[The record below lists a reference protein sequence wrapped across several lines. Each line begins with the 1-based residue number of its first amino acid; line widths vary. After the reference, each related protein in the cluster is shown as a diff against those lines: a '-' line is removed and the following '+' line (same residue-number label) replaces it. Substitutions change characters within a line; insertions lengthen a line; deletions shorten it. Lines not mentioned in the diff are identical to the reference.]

1 MQKTNDRLY
10 RAAIYLRLSQEDG
23 DISVSDKNESNS
35 ISTQRDLIHA
45 YLQKQPDIMYVT
57 EFCDDGY
64 TGTNFERPA
73 FEKMMTAVREK
84 KVDCII
90 VKDLSRFGR
99 DYIESGKYIQKIFP
113 MLGVR
118 FIAINDGYDS
128 ADTENSTND
137 FVLPFKNLIND
148 SYCRDIS
155 IKSRTNLE
163 VKRRNG
169 EFVNNFAVYG
179 YMRSPD
185 DKHKLIVDE
194 EAAVVVRNIFNW
206 KQDGWNALQIA
217 NHLNK
222 LHVPSPMEY
231 KRKCGQNYRTGFK
244 TKTKAQWSAV
254 AVLRILKNAVYTGVL
269 EQGKTTTPNYKVK
282 VRIYKDES
290 KWARV
295 ENAHEAI
302 ITPAQF
308 ELVQQVLEMD
318 TCRAESNNE
327 IYPFSGMIYC
337 ADCQSP
343 MLHRAATTSG
353 KKYHYYVCSGN
364 KRDKN
369 SCTTHNIRCD
379 LVEAVVLATVQ
390 AHINLAI
397 DIDDAMNQMEALDW
411 EQREVRKINAQI
423 SAMELDVEKHSRI
436 KLELYEDLKG
446 GLISKEE
453 YRSFKEEYDLRIQ
466 SIEQQISC
474 LASQRNAIE
483 GGLTSAQGWF
493 AQFRQYENIEKLTRN
508 TIVSL
513 IERVEVDDN
522 KDINVKFRHADQ
534 FAAAL
539 EYLELQK
546 QTQSKIT
553 TIKEADRYGKNI
565 PQTANSVAQSVSYC
579 TDKAL

>member
-1 MQKTNDRLY
+1 MQKLNDKIY
-10 RAAIYLRLSQEDG
+10 HAAIYLRLSQEDG

-45 YLQKQPDIMYVT
+45 YLQKQADILYET

-64 TGTNFERPA
+64 TGTNFDRPG
-73 FEKMMTAVREK
+73 FNDMMKAVREK
-84 KVDCII
+84 RVDCIV

-113 MLGVR
+113 MLGIR

-128 ADTENSTND
+128 ADTGNQSND

-155 IKSRTNLE
+155 IKSRSNLE

-169 EFVNNFAVYG
+169 EFVNNFAVFG

-185 DKHKLIVDE
+185 DKHKLIIDE
-194 EAAVVVRNIFNW
+194 EAAVIVRNIFNW
-206 KQDGWNALQIA
+206 KQEGWNAQQIA

-222 LHVPSPMEY
+222 LHFPSPMEY
-231 KRKCGQNYRTGFK
+231 KKKCGQNFRTSFK
-244 TKTKAQWSAV
+244 TKTTAEWSAV
-254 AVLRILKNAVYTGVL
+254 AVLRILKNPVYTGVL

-282 VRIYKDES
+282 TKVFKDES

-308 ELVQQVLEMD
+308 ELVQTVLGMD
-318 TCRAESNNE
+318 TCRAENNDE

-343 MLHRAATTSG
+343 MLHRAATSNG

-364 KRDKN
+364 KKDKN
-369 SCTTHNIRCD
+369 SCTTHNIKCD
-379 LVEAVVLATVQ
+379 LVEDVVLATVQ
-390 AHINLAI
+390 AHISMAI
-397 DIDDAMNQMEALDW
+397 DIDNAMSQVDSLDW
-411 EQREVRKINAQI
+411 EQREVRKIDGQI
-423 SAMELDVEKHSRI
+423 AAMELDVEKFSRI

-453 YRSFKEEYDLRIQ
+453 YHSFKEDYDIRIQ
-466 SIEQQISC
+466 SIKQQISN
-474 LASQRNAIE
+474 LVSQRNAIE

-493 AQFRQYENIEKLTRN
+493 AQFRKYENIEKLTRLA
-508 TIVSL
+508 IVSL
-513 IERVEVDDN
+513 IERVEINDN
-522 KDINVKFRHADQ
+522 KDIHVKFRHADQ

-539 EYLELQK
+539 EYLEMRKRPQP
-546 QTQSKIT
+546 KI
-553 TIKEADRYGKNI
+553 IVMKEAGWNGKNI
-565 PQTANSVAQSVSYC
+565 PQTAKTVAQSVVF
-579 TDKAL
+579 

>member
-1 MQKTNDRLY
+1 MQKLNDKIY
-10 RAAIYLRLSQEDG
+10 HAAIYLRLSQEDG

-45 YLQKQPDIMYVT
+45 YLQKQADILYVT

-64 TGTNFERPA
+64 TGTNFDRPG
-73 FEKMMTAVREK
+73 FNDMMKAVREK
-84 KVDCII
+84 RVDCIV

-113 MLGVR
+113 MLGIR

-128 ADTENSTND
+128 ADTGNQSND

-155 IKSRTNLE
+155 IKSRSNLE

-169 EFVNNFAVYG
+169 EFVNNFAVFG

-194 EAAVVVRNIFNW
+194 EAAVIVRNIFNW
-206 KQDGWNALQIA
+206 KQEGWNAQQIA

-222 LHVPSPMEY
+222 LHFPSPMEY
-231 KRKCGQNYRTGFK
+231 KKKCGQNFRTSFK
-244 TKTKAQWSAV
+244 TKTTAEWSAV
-254 AVLRILKNAVYTGVL
+254 AVLRILKNPVYTGIL

-282 VRIYKDES
+282 TKVVKDES

-308 ELVQQVLEMD
+308 ELVQTVLGMD
-318 TCRAESNNE
+318 TCRAENNDE

-343 MLHRAATTSG
+343 MLHRAATSGG

-364 KRDKN
+364 KKDKN
-369 SCTTHNIRCD
+369 SCTTHNIKCD
-379 LVEAVVLATVQ
+379 LVEDVVLAIVQ
-390 AHINLAI
+390 AHISMAI
-397 DIDDAMNQMEALDW
+397 DIDNAMSQVDSLDW

-423 SAMELDVEKHSRI
+423 SAMELDVEKFSRI

-453 YRSFKEEYDLRIQ
+453 YHSFKEDYDIRIQ
-466 SIEQQISC
+466 SIKQQISN
-474 LASQRNAIE
+474 LVSQRNAIQ

-493 AQFRQYENIEKLTRN
+493 AQFRKYENIEKLTRLA
-508 TIVSL
+508 IVSL
-513 IERVEVDDN
+513 IERVEINDN
-522 KDINVKFRHADQ
+522 KDIHVKFRHADQ

-539 EYLELQK
+539 EYLEMRKRPQP
-546 QTQSKIT
+546 KI
-553 TIKEADRYGKNI
+553 IVMKEAGWNGKNI
-565 PQTANSVAQSVSYC
+565 PQTAKTGAQSVVF
-579 TDKAL
+579 

>member
-1 MQKTNDRLY
+1 MQKLNDKIY
-10 RAAIYLRLSQEDG
+10 HAAIYLRLSQEDG

-45 YLQKQPDIMYVT
+45 YLQKQADILYET

-64 TGTNFERPA
+64 TGTNFDRPG
-73 FEKMMTAVREK
+73 FNDMMKAVREK
-84 KVDCII
+84 RVDCIV

-113 MLGVR
+113 MLGIR

-128 ADTENSTND
+128 ADTGNQSND

-155 IKSRTNLE
+155 IKSRSNLE

-169 EFVNNFAVYG
+169 EFVNNFAVFG

-185 DKHKLIVDE
+185 DKHKLIIDE
-194 EAAVVVRNIFNW
+194 EAAVIVRNIFNW
-206 KQDGWNALQIA
+206 KQEGWNAQQIA

-222 LHVPSPMEY
+222 LHFPSPMEY
-231 KRKCGQNYRTGFK
+231 KKKCGQNFRTSFK
-244 TKTKAQWSAV
+244 TKTTAQWSAV
-254 AVLRILKNAVYTGVL
+254 AVLRILKNPVYTGVL

-282 VRIYKDES
+282 TKVFKDES

-308 ELVQQVLEMD
+308 ELVQTVLGMD
-318 TCRAESNNE
+318 TCRAENNDE

-343 MLHRAATTSG
+343 MLHRAATSNG

-364 KRDKN
+364 KKDKN
-369 SCTTHNIRCD
+369 SCTTHNIKCD
-379 LVEAVVLATVQ
+379 LVEDVVLATVQ
-390 AHINLAI
+390 AHISMAI
-397 DIDDAMNQMEALDW
+397 DIDNAMSQVDSLDW
-411 EQREVRKINAQI
+411 EQREVRKIDGQI
-423 SAMELDVEKHSRI
+423 AAMELDVEKFSRI

-453 YRSFKEEYDLRIQ
+453 YHSFKEDYDIRIQ
-466 SIEQQISC
+466 SIKQQISS
-474 LASQRNAIE
+474 LVSQRNAIK

-493 AQFRQYENIEKLTRN
+493 AQFRKYENIEKLTRLA
-508 TIVSL
+508 IVSL
-513 IERVEVDDN
+513 IERVEINDN
-522 KDINVKFRHADQ
+522 KDIHVKFRHADQ

-539 EYLELQK
+539 EYLEMRKRPQP
-546 QTQSKIT
+546 KI
-553 TIKEADRYGKNI
+553 IVMKEAGWNGKNI
-565 PQTANSVAQSVSYC
+565 PQTAKTVAQSVVF
-579 TDKAL
+579 

>member
-1 MQKTNDRLY
+1 MQKLNDKIY
-10 RAAIYLRLSQEDG
+10 HAAIYLRLSQEDG

-45 YLQKQPDIMYVT
+45 YLQKQADILYET

-64 TGTNFERPA
+64 TGTNFDRPG
-73 FEKMMTAVREK
+73 FNDMMKAVREK
-84 KVDCII
+84 RVDCII

-113 MLGVR
+113 MLGIR

-128 ADTENSTND
+128 ADTGNQSND

-155 IKSRTNLE
+155 IKSRSNLE

-169 EFVNNFAVYG
+169 EFVNNFAVFG

-194 EAAVVVRNIFNW
+194 EAAVIVRNIFNW
-206 KQDGWNALQIA
+206 KQEGWNAQQIA

-222 LHVPSPMEY
+222 LHFPSPMEY
-231 KRKCGQNYRTGFK
+231 KKKCGQNFRTSFK
-244 TKTKAQWSAV
+244 TKTTAEWSAV
-254 AVLRILKNAVYTGVL
+254 AVLRILKNPVYTGIL

-282 VRIYKDES
+282 TKVVKDES

-308 ELVQQVLEMD
+308 ELVQTVLGMD
-318 TCRAESNNE
+318 TCRAENNDE

-343 MLHRAATTSG
+343 MLHRAATSNG

-369 SCTTHNIRCD
+369 SCTTHNIKCD
-379 LVEAVVLATVQ
+379 LVEDVVLATVQ
-390 AHINLAI
+390 AHISMAI
-397 DIDDAMNQMEALDW
+397 DIDNAMSQVDSLDW
-411 EQREVRKINAQI
+411 EQREIRKINAQI
-423 SAMELDVEKHSRI
+423 SAMELDVEKFSRI

-453 YRSFKEEYDLRIQ
+453 YHSFKEDYDIRIQ
-466 SIEQQISC
+466 SIKQQISN
-474 LASQRNAIE
+474 LVSQRNAIK

-493 AQFRQYENIEKLTRN
+493 AQFRKYENIEKLTRLA
-508 TIVSL
+508 IVSL
-513 IERVEVDDN
+513 IERVEINDN
-522 KDINVKFRHADQ
+522 KDIHVKFRHADQ

-539 EYLELQK
+539 EYLEMRKKPQP
-546 QTQSKIT
+546 KI
-553 TIKEADRYGKNI
+553 IVMKEAGWNGKNI
-565 PQTANSVAQSVSYC
+565 PQTAKTVAQSVVF
-579 TDKAL
+579 

>member
-1 MQKTNDRLY
+1 MLKLNDKTY
-10 RAAIYLRLSQEDG
+10 HAAIYLRLSQEDG

-35 ISTQRDLIHA
+35 ISTQRDLIQA
-45 YLQKQPDIMYVT
+45 FLRKQADILYEA

-64 TGTNFERPA
+64 TGTNFDRPG
-73 FEKMMTAVREK
+73 FTDMMKAVREK
-84 KVDCII
+84 RVDCII

-118 FIAINDGYDS
+118 FIAINDGYES
-128 ADTENSTND
+128 ADTENQSND

-155 IKSRTNLE
+155 IKSRSNLE

-169 EFVNNFAVYG
+169 EFVGNFTVFG

-206 KQDGWNALQIA
+206 KQEGWNAQQIA

-222 LHVPSPMEY
+222 LRFPSPMEY
-231 KRKCGQNYRTGFK
+231 KRKCGHNYRTSFK
-244 TKTKAQWSAV
+244 TKTVAQWSAV
-254 AVLRILKNAVYTGVL
+254 AVLRILKNPVYTGVL

-282 VRIYKDES
+282 TRIVKDES

-308 ELVQQVLEMD
+308 ELVQTVLGLD
-318 TCRAESNNE
+318 TCRAEGQDE

-343 MLHRAATTSG
+343 MIHRTSTAGG
-353 KKYHYYVCSGN
+353 KKYQYYMCSGN
-364 KRDKN
+364 KRDKD
-369 SCTTHNIRCD
+369 SCTTHNIKCE
-379 LVEAVVLATVQ
+379 LVEKVVLATVQ
-390 AHINLAI
+390 AHISMAI
-397 DIDDAMNQMEALDW
+397 DIDNAMKRVEALDW
-411 EQREVRKINAQI
+411 EKREIRKIDAQI
-423 SAMELDVEKHSRI
+423 SAMELDVEKFNNI
-436 KLELYEDLKG
+436 KMELYEDLKSD
-446 GLISKEE
+446 LITKEE
-453 YRSFKEEYDLRIQ
+453 YHSFKNDYDIRIQ
-466 SIEQQISC
+466 SIRQQIAG
-474 LASQRNAIE
+474 LVSQRNAVE
-483 GGLTSAQGWF
+483 GGLTSVQGWF
-493 AQFRQYENIEKLTRN
+493 AQFRKYENIEKLTRL

-513 IERVEVDDN
+513 IERVEINEN
-522 KDINVKFRHADQ
+522 KDIHVKFRHADQ
-534 FAAAL
+534 FTAAL
-539 EYLELQK
+539 EYLQMQRTPQGEIILM
-546 QTQSKIT
+546 
-553 TIKEADRYGKNI
+553 KEAGWNGKNI
-565 PQTANSVAQSVSYC
+565 PQTAKSVAQSVV
-579 TDKAL
+579 L

>member
-1 MQKTNDRLY
+1 MLKLNDKTY
-10 RAAIYLRLSQEDG
+10 HAAIYLRLSQEDG

-35 ISTQRDLIHA
+35 ISTQRDLIQA
-45 YLQKQPDIMYVT
+45 FLRKQADILYEA

-64 TGTNFERPA
+64 TGTNFDRPG
-73 FEKMMTAVREK
+73 FTDMMKAVREK
-84 KVDCII
+84 RVDCII

-128 ADTENSTND
+128 ADTENQSND

-155 IKSRTNLE
+155 IKSRSNLE

-169 EFVNNFAVYG
+169 EFVGNFAVFG

-206 KQDGWNALQIA
+206 KQEGWNAQQIA

-222 LHVPSPMEY
+222 LRFPSPMEY
-231 KRKCGQNYRTGFK
+231 KKKCGHNYRTSFK
-244 TKTKAQWSAV
+244 TKTVAQWSAV
-254 AVLRILKNAVYTGVL
+254 AVLRILKNPVYTGVL

-282 VRIYKDES
+282 TRIVKDES

-308 ELVQQVLEMD
+308 ELVQTVLGLD
-318 TCRAESNNE
+318 TCRAEGQDE

-343 MLHRAATTSG
+343 MIHRTATAGG
-353 KKYHYYVCSGN
+353 KKYQYYMCSGN
-364 KRDKN
+364 KRDKD
-369 SCTTHNIRCD
+369 SCTTHNIKCE
-379 LVEAVVLATVQ
+379 LVEKVVLATVQ
-390 AHINLAI
+390 AHISMAI
-397 DIDDAMNQMEALDW
+397 DIDNAMKRVEALDW
-411 EQREVRKINAQI
+411 EKREICKIDAQI
-423 SAMELDVEKHSRI
+423 SAMELDVEKFNNI
-436 KLELYEDLKG
+436 KMELYEDLKSD
-446 GLISKEE
+446 LITKEE
-453 YRSFKEEYDLRIQ
+453 YHSFKNDYDIRIQ
-466 SIEQQISC
+466 SIRQQIAG
-474 LASQRNAIE
+474 LVSQRNAVE
-483 GGLTSAQGWF
+483 GGLTSVQGWF
-493 AQFRQYENIEKLTRN
+493 AQFRKYENIEKLTRL

-513 IERVEVDDN
+513 IERVEINEN
-522 KDINVKFRHADQ
+522 KDIHVKFRHADQ
-534 FAAAL
+534 FTAAL
-539 EYLELQK
+539 EYLQMQGTPQGEIILM
-546 QTQSKIT
+546 
-553 TIKEADRYGKNI
+553 KEAGWNGKNI
-565 PQTANSVAQSVSYC
+565 PQTAKPVAQSVV
-579 TDKAL
+579 L

>member
-1 MQKTNDRLY
+1 MLKLNDKTY
-10 RAAIYLRLSQEDG
+10 HAAIYLRLSQEDG

-35 ISTQRDLIHA
+35 ISTQRDLIQA
-45 YLQKQPDIMYVT
+45 FLRKQADILYET

-64 TGTNFERPA
+64 TGTNFDRPG
-73 FEKMMTAVREK
+73 FTDMMKAVREK
-84 KVDCII
+84 RVDCII

-128 ADTENSTND
+128 ADTENQSND

-155 IKSRTNLE
+155 IKSRSNLD

-169 EFVNNFAVYG
+169 EFVGNFAVFG

-206 KQDGWNALQIA
+206 KQEGWNAQQIA

-222 LHVPSPMEY
+222 LHFPSPMEY
-231 KRKCGQNYRTGFK
+231 KRKCGHNYRTSFK
-244 TKTKAQWSAV
+244 TKTVAQWSAV
-254 AVLRILKNAVYTGVL
+254 AVLRILKNPVYTGVL

-282 VRIYKDES
+282 TRIVKDES
-290 KWARV
+290 KWVRV

-308 ELVQQVLEMD
+308 ELVQTVLGID
-318 TCRAESNNE
+318 TCRAEGQDE

-343 MLHRAATTSG
+343 MIHRTATAGG
-353 KKYHYYVCSGN
+353 KKYQYYMCSGN
-364 KRDKN
+364 KRDKD
-369 SCTTHNIRCD
+369 SCTTHNIKCE
-379 LVEAVVLATVQ
+379 LVEKVVLATVQ
-390 AHINLAI
+390 AHISMAI
-397 DIDDAMNQMEALDW
+397 DIDNAMKRVEALDW
-411 EQREVRKINAQI
+411 EKREIRKIDAQI
-423 SAMELDVEKHSRI
+423 SAMELDVEKFNNI
-436 KLELYEDLKG
+436 KMELYEDLKSD
-446 GLISKEE
+446 LITKEE
-453 YRSFKEEYDLRIQ
+453 YHSFKNDYDIRIQ
-466 SIEQQISC
+466 SIRQQIAG
-474 LASQRNAIE
+474 LVSQRNAVE
-483 GGLTSAQGWF
+483 GGLTSVQGWF
-493 AQFRQYENIEKLTRN
+493 AQFRKYENIEKLTRL

-513 IERVEVDDN
+513 IERVEINEN
-522 KDINVKFRHADQ
+522 KDIHVKFRHTDQ
-534 FAAAL
+534 FTAAL
-539 EYLELQK
+539 EYLQMQRTPQGEIILM
-546 QTQSKIT
+546 
-553 TIKEADRYGKNI
+553 KEAGWNGKNI
-565 PQTANSVAQSVSYC
+565 PQTAKPAAQSVV
-579 TDKAL
+579 L

>member
-1 MQKTNDRLY
+1 MQKLNDKIY
-10 RAAIYLRLSQEDG
+10 HAAIYLRLSQEDG

-45 YLQKQPDIMYVT
+45 YLQKQADILYET

-64 TGTNFERPA
+64 TGTNFDRPG
-73 FEKMMTAVREK
+73 FNDMMKAVREK
-84 KVDCII
+84 RVDCIV

-113 MLGVR
+113 MLGIR

-128 ADTENSTND
+128 ADTGNQSND

-155 IKSRTNLE
+155 IKSRSNLE

-169 EFVNNFAVYG
+169 EFVNNFAVFG

-185 DKHKLIVDE
+185 DKHKLIIDE
-194 EAAVVVRNIFNW
+194 EAAVIVRNIFNW
-206 KQDGWNALQIA
+206 KQEGWNAQQIA

-222 LHVPSPMEY
+222 LHFPSPMEY
-231 KRKCGQNYRTGFK
+231 KKKCGQNFRTSFK
-244 TKTKAQWSAV
+244 TKTTAEWSAV
-254 AVLRILKNAVYTGVL
+254 AVLRILKNPVYTGVL

-282 VRIYKDES
+282 TKVVKDES

-308 ELVQQVLEMD
+308 ELVQTVLGMD
-318 TCRAESNNE
+318 TCRAENNDE

-337 ADCQSP
+337 AECQSP
-343 MLHRAATTSG
+343 MLHRAATSNG

-369 SCTTHNIRCD
+369 SCTTHNIKCD
-379 LVEAVVLATVQ
+379 LVEDVVLATVQ
-390 AHINLAI
+390 AHISMAI
-397 DIDDAMNQMEALDW
+397 DIDNAMSQVDSLDW

-423 SAMELDVEKHSRI
+423 SAMELDVEKFSRI

-453 YRSFKEEYDLRIQ
+453 YYSFKEDYDVRIN
-466 SIEQQISC
+466 SIKQQISN
-474 LASQRNAIE
+474 LVSQRNAIE

-493 AQFRQYENIEKLTRN
+493 AQFRKYENIEKLTRL

-513 IERVEVDDN
+513 IERVEINDN
-522 KDINVKFRHADQ
+522 KDIHVKFRHADQ

-539 EYLELQK
+539 EYLEMRKRPQP
-546 QTQSKIT
+546 KI
-553 TIKEADRYGKNI
+553 IVMKEAGWNGKNI
-565 PQTANSVAQSVSYC
+565 PQTAKNVAQSVIF
-579 TDKAL
+579 

>member
-1 MQKTNDRLY
+1 MLKLNDKTY
-10 RAAIYLRLSQEDG
+10 HAAIYLRLSQEDG

-35 ISTQRDLIHA
+35 ISTQRDLIQA
-45 YLQKQPDIMYVT
+45 FLRKQADILYEA

-64 TGTNFERPA
+64 TGTNFDRPG
-73 FEKMMTAVREK
+73 FTDMMKAVREK
-84 KVDCII
+84 RVDCII

-128 ADTENSTND
+128 ADTENQSND

-155 IKSRTNLE
+155 IKSRSNLE

-169 EFVNNFAVYG
+169 EFVGNFTVFG

-206 KQDGWNALQIA
+206 KQEGWNAQQIA

-222 LHVPSPMEY
+222 LHFPSPMEY
-231 KRKCGQNYRTGFK
+231 KRKCGHNYRTSFK
-244 TKTKAQWSAV
+244 TKTVAQWSAV
-254 AVLRILKNAVYTGVL
+254 AVLRILKNPVYTGVL

-282 VRIYKDES
+282 TRIVKDES
-290 KWARV
+290 KWARI

-308 ELVQQVLEMD
+308 ELVQTVLGLD
-318 TCRAESNNE
+318 TCRAEGQDE

-343 MLHRAATTSG
+343 MIHRTTTSG
-353 KKYHYYVCSGN
+353 GKKYQYYMCSGN
-364 KRDKN
+364 KRDKD
-369 SCTTHNIRCD
+369 SCTTHNIKCE
-379 LVEAVVLATVQ
+379 LVEKVVLATVQ
-390 AHINLAI
+390 AHISMAI
-397 DIDDAMNQMEALDW
+397 DIDNAMKRVEALDW
-411 EQREVRKINAQI
+411 EKREIRKIDAQI
-423 SAMELDVEKHSRI
+423 SAMELDVEKFNNI
-436 KLELYEDLKG
+436 KMELYEDLKSD
-446 GLISKEE
+446 LITKAE
-453 YRSFKEEYDLRIQ
+453 YHSFKNDYDIRIQ
-466 SIEQQISC
+466 SIRQQIAG
-474 LASQRNAIE
+474 LVSQRNAVE
-483 GGLTSAQGWF
+483 GGLTSVQGWF
-493 AQFRQYENIEKLTRN
+493 AQFRKYENIEKLTRL

-513 IERVEVDDN
+513 IERVEIN
-522 KDINVKFRHADQ
+522 ESKDIHVKFRHADQ
-534 FAAAL
+534 FTAAL
-539 EYLELQK
+539 EYLQMQRTPQGEIILM
-546 QTQSKIT
+546 
-553 TIKEADRYGKNI
+553 KEAGWNGKNI
-565 PQTANSVAQSVSYC
+565 PQTAKPVAQSVV
-579 TDKAL
+579 L

>member
-1 MQKTNDRLY
+1 MQKLNDKIY
-10 RAAIYLRLSQEDG
+10 HAAIYLRLSQEDG

-45 YLQKQPDIMYVT
+45 FLQKQADILYET

-64 TGTNFERPA
+64 TGTNFDRPG
-73 FEKMMTAVREK
+73 FNDMMKAVREK
-84 KVDCII
+84 RVDCIV

-113 MLGVR
+113 MLGIR

-128 ADTENSTND
+128 ADTGNQSND

-155 IKSRTNLE
+155 IKSRSNLE

-169 EFVNNFAVYG
+169 EFVNNFAVFG

-194 EAAVVVRNIFNW
+194 EAAVIVRNIFNW
-206 KQDGWNALQIA
+206 KQEGWNAQQIA

-222 LHVPSPMEY
+222 LHFPSPMEY
-231 KRKCGQNYRTGFK
+231 KKKCGQNFRTSFK
-244 TKTKAQWSAV
+244 TKTTAEWSAV
-254 AVLRILKNAVYTGVL
+254 AVLRILKNPVYTGVL

-282 VRIYKDES
+282 TKVVKDES

-308 ELVQQVLEMD
+308 ELVQTVLGMD
-318 TCRAESNNE
+318 TCRAENNDE

-337 ADCQSP
+337 AECQSP
-343 MLHRAATTSG
+343 MLHRAATSNG

-369 SCTTHNIRCD
+369 SCTTHNIKCD
-379 LVEAVVLATVQ
+379 LVEDVVLATVQ
-390 AHINLAI
+390 AHISMAI
-397 DIDDAMNQMEALDW
+397 DIDNAMSQVDSLDW
-411 EQREVRKINAQI
+411 EQREVRKIDGQI
-423 SAMELDVEKHSRI
+423 AAMELDVEKFSRI

-453 YRSFKEEYDLRIQ
+453 YHSFKEDYDIRIQ
-466 SIEQQISC
+466 SIKQQISN
-474 LASQRNAIE
+474 LVSQRNAIK

-493 AQFRQYENIEKLTRN
+493 AQFRKYENIEKLTRLA
-508 TIVSL
+508 IVSL
-513 IERVEVDDN
+513 IERVEINDN
-522 KDINVKFRHADQ
+522 KDIHVKFRHADQ

-539 EYLELQK
+539 EYLEMRKRPQP
-546 QTQSKIT
+546 KI
-553 TIKEADRYGKNI
+553 IVMKEAGWNGKNI
-565 PQTANSVAQSVSYC
+565 PQTAKTVAQSVVF
-579 TDKAL
+579 

>member
-1 MQKTNDRLY
+1 MQKLNDKIY
-10 RAAIYLRLSQEDG
+10 HAAIYLRLSQEDG

-45 YLQKQPDIMYVT
+45 YLQKQADILYET

-64 TGTNFERPA
+64 TGTNFDRPG
-73 FEKMMTAVREK
+73 FNDMMKAVREK
-84 KVDCII
+84 RVDCIV

-113 MLGVR
+113 MLGIR

-128 ADTENSTND
+128 ADTGNQSND

-155 IKSRTNLE
+155 IKSRSNLE

-169 EFVNNFAVYG
+169 EFVNNFAVFG

-194 EAAVVVRNIFNW
+194 EAAVIVRNIFNW
-206 KQDGWNALQIA
+206 KQEGWNAQQIA

-222 LHVPSPMEY
+222 LHFPSPMEY
-231 KRKCGQNYRTGFK
+231 KKKCGQNFRTSFK
-244 TKTKAQWSAV
+244 TKTTAEWSAV
-254 AVLRILKNAVYTGVL
+254 AVLRILKNPVYTGVL

-282 VRIYKDES
+282 TKVVKDES

-308 ELVQQVLEMD
+308 ELVQTVLGMD
-318 TCRAESNNE
+318 TCRAENNDE

-337 ADCQSP
+337 AECQSP
-343 MLHRAATTSG
+343 MLHRAATSNG

-369 SCTTHNIRCD
+369 SCTTHNIKCD
-379 LVEAVVLATVQ
+379 LVEDVVLATVQ
-390 AHINLAI
+390 AHISMAI
-397 DIDDAMNQMEALDW
+397 DIDNAMSQVDSLDW
-411 EQREVRKINAQI
+411 EQREVRKIDGQI
-423 SAMELDVEKHSRI
+423 AAMELDVEKFSRI

-453 YRSFKEEYDLRIQ
+453 YHSFKEDYDIRIQ
-466 SIEQQISC
+466 SIKQQISS
-474 LASQRNAIE
+474 LVSQRNAIK

-493 AQFRQYENIEKLTRN
+493 AQFRKYENIEKLTRLA
-508 TIVSL
+508 IVSL
-513 IERVEVDDN
+513 IERVEINDN
-522 KDINVKFRHADQ
+522 KDIHVKFRHADQ

-539 EYLELQK
+539 EYLEMRKRPQP
-546 QTQSKIT
+546 KI
-553 TIKEADRYGKNI
+553 IVMKEAGWNGKNI
-565 PQTANSVAQSVSYC
+565 PQTAKNVAQSVIF
-579 TDKAL
+579 

>member
-1 MQKTNDRLY
+1 MLKLNDKTY
-10 RAAIYLRLSQEDG
+10 HAAIYLRLSQEDG

-35 ISTQRDLIHA
+35 ISTQRDLIQA
-45 YLQKQPDIMYVT
+45 FLRKQADILYET

-64 TGTNFERPA
+64 TGTNFDRPG
-73 FEKMMTAVREK
+73 FTDMMKAVREK
-84 KVDCII
+84 RVDCII

-128 ADTENSTND
+128 ADTENQSND

-155 IKSRTNLE
+155 IKSRSNLE

-169 EFVNNFAVYG
+169 EFVGNFTVFG

-206 KQDGWNALQIA
+206 KQEGWNAQQIA

-222 LHVPSPMEY
+222 LHFPSPMEY
-231 KRKCGQNYRTGFK
+231 KRKCGHNYRTSFK
-244 TKTKAQWSAV
+244 TKTVAQWSAV
-254 AVLRILKNAVYTGVL
+254 AVLRILKNPVYTGVL

-282 VRIYKDES
+282 TRIVKDES
-290 KWARV
+290 KWARI

-308 ELVQQVLEMD
+308 ELVQTVLGLD
-318 TCRAESNNE
+318 TCRAEGQDE

-343 MLHRAATTSG
+343 MIHRTATSSG
-353 KKYHYYVCSGN
+353 KKYQYYMCSGN
-364 KRDKN
+364 KRDKD
-369 SCTTHNIRCD
+369 SCTTHNIKCE
-379 LVEAVVLATVQ
+379 LVEKVVLATVQ
-390 AHINLAI
+390 AHISMAI
-397 DIDDAMNQMEALDW
+397 DIDNAMKRVEALDW
-411 EQREVRKINAQI
+411 EKREIRKIDAQI
-423 SAMELDVEKHSRI
+423 SAMEFDVEKFNNI
-436 KLELYEDLKG
+436 KMELYEDLKSD
-446 GLISKEE
+446 LITKEE
-453 YRSFKEEYDLRIQ
+453 YHSFKNDYDIRIQ
-466 SIEQQISC
+466 SIRQQIAG
-474 LASQRNAIE
+474 LVSQRNAVE
-483 GGLTSAQGWF
+483 GGLTSVQGWF
-493 AQFRQYENIEKLTRN
+493 AQFRKYENIEKLTRL

-513 IERVEVDDN
+513 IERVEINEN
-522 KDINVKFRHADQ
+522 KDIHVKFRHADQ
-534 FAAAL
+534 FTAAL
-539 EYLELQK
+539 EYLQMQK
-546 QTQSKIT
+546 TPQGEI
-553 TIKEADRYGKNI
+553 ILMKEAGWNGKNI
-565 PQTANSVAQSVSYC
+565 PQTAKPVAQSVV
-579 TDKAL
+579 L

>member
-1 MQKTNDRLY
+1 MLKLNDKTY
-10 RAAIYLRLSQEDG
+10 HAAIYLRLSQEDG

-35 ISTQRDLIHA
+35 ISTQRDLIQA
-45 YLQKQPDIMYVT
+45 FLRKQADILYEA

-64 TGTNFERPA
+64 TGTNFDRPG
-73 FEKMMTAVREK
+73 FTDMMKAVREK
-84 KVDCII
+84 RVDCII

-128 ADTENSTND
+128 ADTENQSND

-155 IKSRTNLE
+155 IKSRSNLE

-169 EFVNNFAVYG
+169 EFVGNFTVFG

-206 KQDGWNALQIA
+206 KQEGWNAQQIA

-222 LHVPSPMEY
+222 LHFPSPMEY
-231 KRKCGQNYRTGFK
+231 KRKCGHNYRTSFK
-244 TKTKAQWSAV
+244 TKTVAQWSAV
-254 AVLRILKNAVYTGVL
+254 AVLRILKNPVYTGVL

-282 VRIYKDES
+282 TRIMKDES
-290 KWARV
+290 KWARI

-308 ELVQQVLEMD
+308 ELVQTVLGLD
-318 TCRAESNNE
+318 TCRAEGQDE

-343 MLHRAATTSG
+343 MIHRTATSSG
-353 KKYHYYVCSGN
+353 KKYQYYMCSGH
-364 KRDKN
+364 KRDKD
-369 SCTTHNIRCD
+369 SCTTHNIKCE
-379 LVEAVVLATVQ
+379 LVEKVVLATVQ
-390 AHINLAI
+390 AHISMAI
-397 DIDDAMNQMEALDW
+397 DIDNAMKRVEALDW
-411 EQREVRKINAQI
+411 EKREIRKIDAQI
-423 SAMELDVEKHSRI
+423 SAMELDVEKFNNI
-436 KLELYEDLKG
+436 KMELYEDLKSD
-446 GLISKEE
+446 LITKEE
-453 YRSFKEEYDLRIQ
+453 YHSFKNDYDVRIQ
-466 SIEQQISC
+466 SIRQQIAG
-474 LASQRNAIE
+474 LVSQRNAVE
-483 GGLTSAQGWF
+483 GGLTSVQGWF
-493 AQFRQYENIEKLTRN
+493 AQFRKYENIEKLTRL

-513 IERVEVDDN
+513 IERVEINEN
-522 KDINVKFRHADQ
+522 KDIHVKFRHADQ
-534 FAAAL
+534 FTAAL
-539 EYLELQK
+539 EYLQM
-546 QTQSKIT
+546 QGTPQSEI
-553 TIKEADRYGKNI
+553 ILMKEAGWNGKNI
-565 PQTANSVAQSVSYC
+565 PQTAKPVAQSVV
-579 TDKAL
+579 L

>member
-1 MQKTNDRLY
+1 MQKLNDRLY

-23 DISVSDKNESNS
+23 DISVSDKSESNS
-35 ISTQRDLIHA
+35 ISTQRDLIQG
-45 YLQKQPDIMYVT
+45 YIQKQPDIMQVA

-64 TGTNFERPA
+64 TGTNFNRPG
-73 FEKMMTAVREK
+73 FEDMMSAVREK
-84 KVDCII
+84 RIDCIV

-113 MLGVR
+113 MLGIR
-118 FIAINDGYDS
+118 FVAINDGYDS
-128 ADTENSTND
+128 ADTGNQSND

-185 DKHKLIVDE
+185 DKHKLIIDE
-194 EAAVVVRNIFNW
+194 EAAKTVRNIFNW
-206 KQDGWNALQIA
+206 KQDGWNAQQIA

-222 LHVPSPMEY
+222 LHIPSPLEY
-231 KRKCGQNYRTGFK
+231 KKKCGHNYRTSFK
-244 TKTKAQWSAV
+244 TKTTAQWSAV

-282 VRIYKDES
+282 MRVAKDES

-302 ITPAQF
+302 ITATQF
-308 ELVQQVLEMD
+308 ELVQLCLGMD
-318 TCRAESNNE
+318 TCRAEGSEE

-337 ADCQSP
+337 EDCQSP
-343 MLHRAATTSG
+343 MIHRAATSNG

-364 KRDKN
+364 KRDKD
-369 SCTTHNIRCD
+369 SCTTHNIKCD
-379 LVEAVVLATVQ
+379 LVEEVVLATVQ
-390 AHINLAI
+390 AHISMAI
-397 DIDDAMNQMEALDW
+397 DIDNAMHEMESLDW
-411 EQREVRKINAQI
+411 ERREVRKIGAQI
-423 SAMELDVEKHSRI
+423 EALETEIEKYTTLKMS
-436 KLELYEDLKG
+436 LYEDLKQA
-446 GLISKEE
+446 LISKEE
-453 YRSFKEEYDLRIQ
+453 YFSFKQDYDDRID
-466 SIEQQISC
+466 SIKVQINR
-474 LASQRNAIE
+474 LVGQRNAVE
-483 GGLTSAQGWF
+483 NGLTDAQGWF
-493 AQFRQYENIEKLTRN
+493 AQFRQYENIDKLTRN
-508 TIVSL
+508 AIVNL
-513 IERVEVDDN
+513 IERVE
-522 KDINVKFRHADQ
+522 INDQKEIHVRFRHADQ

-546 QTQSKIT
+546 QRQSKCTIIS
-553 TIKEADRYGKNI
+553 IKEVGWNGKNI
-565 PQTANSVAQSVSYC
+565 PQTAKTVAQSISY
-579 TDKAL
+579 

>member
-1 MQKTNDRLY
+1 MQKLNDRLY

-35 ISTQRDLIHA
+35 ISTQRDLIQG
-45 YLQKQPDIMYVT
+45 YIQKQTDIMYVT

-64 TGTNFERPA
+64 TGTNFDRPG
-73 FEKMMTAVREK
+73 FEDMMTAVREK
-84 KVDCII
+84 RVDCIV

-128 ADTENSTND
+128 ADTGNQSND

-194 EAAVVVRNIFNW
+194 EAAKIVRNIFNW
-206 KQDGWNALQIA
+206 KQEGWNAQQIA

-222 LHVPSPMEY
+222 LHISSPMEY
-231 KRKCGQNYRTGFK
+231 KKKCGQNYRTSFK
-244 TKTKAQWSAV
+244 TKTTAQWSAV
-254 AVLRILKNAVYTGVL
+254 AVLRILKNAVYTGIL

-282 VRIYKDES
+282 MRVAKDES

-302 ITPAQF
+302 ITSTQF
-308 ELVQQVLEMD
+308 ELIQLCLGMD
-318 TCRAESNNE
+318 TCRAEGSEE

-343 MLHRAATTSG
+343 MIHRAATSNG

-369 SCTTHNIRCD
+369 SCTTHNIKCD
-379 LVEAVVLATVQ
+379 LVEEVILATVQ
-390 AHINLAI
+390 AHINMAI
-397 DIDDAMNQMEALDW
+397 DIDNAMTQMETLDW
-411 EQREVRKINAQI
+411 EKREVRKINAQI
-423 SAMELDVEKHSRI
+423 EALETEIEKYTTL
-436 KLELYEDLKG
+436 KLSLYEDLKQA
-446 GLISKEE
+446 LISKEE
-453 YRSFKEEYDLRIQ
+453 YFSFKSDYDERID
-466 SIEQQISC
+466 SVKAQINR
-474 LASQRNAIE
+474 LVGQRNAVE
-483 GGLTSAQGWF
+483 NGLTDVQGWF
-493 AQFRQYENIEKLTRN
+493 AQFRKYENIDKLTRN

-513 IERVEVDDN
+513 IERVE
-522 KDINVKFRHADQ
+522 INDKKEIRFRFRHADQ

-539 EYLELQK
+539 EYLEVQK
-546 QTQSKIT
+546 QMQSKC
-553 TIKEADRYGKNI
+553 TIISMKEDGWNGKNI
-565 PQTANSVAQSVSYC
+565 PQTAKNVAQSISY
-579 TDKAL
+579 

>member
-1 MQKTNDRLY
+1 MQKLNDKIY
-10 RAAIYLRLSQEDG
+10 HAAIYLRLSQEDG

-45 YLQKQPDIMYVT
+45 YLQKQADILYET

-64 TGTNFERPA
+64 TGTNFDRPG
-73 FEKMMTAVREK
+73 FNDMMKAVREK
-84 KVDCII
+84 RVDCIV

-113 MLGVR
+113 MLGIR

-128 ADTENSTND
+128 ADTGNQSND

-155 IKSRTNLE
+155 IKSRSNLE

-169 EFVNNFAVYG
+169 EFVNNFAVFG

-194 EAAVVVRNIFNW
+194 EAAVIVRNIFNW
-206 KQDGWNALQIA
+206 KQEGWNAQQIA

-222 LHVPSPMEY
+222 LHFPSPMEY
-231 KRKCGQNYRTGFK
+231 KKKCGQNFRTSFK
-244 TKTKAQWSAV
+244 TKTTAEWSAV
-254 AVLRILKNAVYTGVL
+254 AVLRILKNPVYTGVL

-282 VRIYKDES
+282 TKVVKDES

-308 ELVQQVLEMD
+308 ELVQTVLGMD
-318 TCRAESNNE
+318 TCRAENNDE

-337 ADCQSP
+337 AECQSP
-343 MLHRAATTSG
+343 MLHRAATSTG

-369 SCTTHNIRCD
+369 SCTTHNIKCD
-379 LVEAVVLATVQ
+379 LVEDVVLATVQ
-390 AHINLAI
+390 AHISMAI
-397 DIDDAMNQMEALDW
+397 DIDNAMSQVDSLDW

-423 SAMELDVEKHSRI
+423 SAMELDVEKFSRI

-453 YRSFKEEYDLRIQ
+453 YHSFKEDYDIRIQ
-466 SIEQQISC
+466 SIKQQISN
-474 LASQRNAIE
+474 LVSQRNAIK

-493 AQFRQYENIEKLTRN
+493 AQFRKYENIEKLTRLA
-508 TIVSL
+508 IVSL
-513 IERVEVDDN
+513 IERVEINDN
-522 KDINVKFRHADQ
+522 KDIHVKFRHADQ

-539 EYLELQK
+539 EYLEMRKRPQP
-546 QTQSKIT
+546 KI
-553 TIKEADRYGKNI
+553 IVMKEAGWNGKNI
-565 PQTANSVAQSVSYC
+565 PQTAKNVAQSVIF
-579 TDKAL
+579 

>member
-1 MQKTNDRLY
+1 MLKIHDKTY
-10 RAAIYLRLSQEDG
+10 HAAIYLRLSQEDG
-23 DISVSDKNESNS
+23 DISASDKSESNS
-35 ISTQRDLIHA
+35 ISTQRDLIQA
-45 YLQKQPDIMYVT
+45 FLKKQPDIDYAA

-64 TGTNFERPA
+64 TGTNFARPG

-84 KVDCII
+84 RIDCIV

-128 ADTENSTND
+128 ADTENHAND

-169 EFVNNFAVYG
+169 EFVNNFAAYG

-194 EAAVVVRNIFNW
+194 EAAAIVRNIFNW
-206 KQDGWNALQIA
+206 KQDGWNAQQIA
-217 NHLNK
+217 DHLNE
-222 LHVPSPMEY
+222 LHIPSPMEY
-231 KRKCGQNYRTGFK
+231 KRKCGHNFRTSFK
-244 TKTKAQWSAV
+244 TSAVAKWSAV
-254 AVLRILKNAVYTGVL
+254 AIFRILKNAVYTGVL

-282 VRIYKDES
+282 TRLVKDAS

-308 ELVQQVLEMD
+308 ELIQSLLRMD
-318 TCRAESNNE
+318 TRRAESNAE
-327 IYPFSGMIYC
+327 LYPFAGLIFC

-343 MLHRAATTSG
+343 MVHRAATVRG
-353 KKYHYYVCSGN
+353 KKYQYYVCGGN
-364 KRDKN
+364 KQDKS
-369 SCTTHNIRCD
+369 SCASHSIKCS
-379 LVEAVVLATVQ
+379 LVEQVVLATVQ
-390 AHINLAI
+390 AHISVAI
-397 DIDDAMNQMEALDW
+397 DIDRAMRQVEALDW
-411 EQREVRKINAQI
+411 ERREVRKINGQI
-423 SAMELDVEKHSRI
+423 SAIELDIAKYSRI
-436 KLELYEDLKG
+436 KLGLYEDLKD
-446 GLISKEE
+446 GLIDKAE
-453 YRSFKEEYDLRIQ
+453 YLSFKDDYDARIHAMKRQ
-466 SIEQQISC
+466 MGSLLSRK
-474 LASQRNAIE
+474 SAIE
-483 GGLTSAQGWF
+483 GGLTSAQSWF
-493 AQFRQYENIEKLTRN
+493 VQFRKYENIETLTRN

-513 IERVEVDDN
+513 IERIEIGAN
-522 KDINVKFRHADQ
+522 KDIFVKFRHADQ

-539 EYLELQK
+539 EYLERKEQMQQPG
-546 QTQSKIT
+546 QTVIT
-553 TIKEADRYGKNI
+553 RKEAERSAKNI
-565 PQTANSVAQSVSYC
+565 PQTTLAARSF
-579 TDKAL
+579 

>member
-1 MQKTNDRLY
+1 MLKLNDKTY
-10 RAAIYLRLSQEDG
+10 HAAIYLRLSQEDG

-35 ISTQRDLIHA
+35 ISTQRDLIQA
-45 YLQKQPDIMYVT
+45 FIRKQADILYET

-64 TGTNFERPA
+64 TGTNFDRPG
-73 FEKMMTAVREK
+73 FTDMMKAVREK
-84 KVDCII
+84 RVDCII

-128 ADTENSTND
+128 ADTENQSND

-155 IKSRTNLE
+155 IKSRSNLD

-169 EFVNNFAVYG
+169 EFVGNFAVFG

-206 KQDGWNALQIA
+206 KQEGWNAQQIA

-222 LHVPSPMEY
+222 LHFPSPMEY
-231 KRKCGQNYRTGFK
+231 KRKCGHNYRTSFK
-244 TKTKAQWSAV
+244 TKTVAQWSAV
-254 AVLRILKNAVYTGVL
+254 AVLRILKNPVYTGVL

-282 VRIYKDES
+282 TRIVKDES

-308 ELVQQVLEMD
+308 ELIQTVLGLD
-318 TCRAESNNE
+318 TCRAEGQDE

-343 MLHRAATTSG
+343 MIHRTATSSG
-353 KKYHYYVCSGN
+353 KKYQYYMCSGN
-364 KRDKN
+364 KRDKD
-369 SCTTHNIRCD
+369 SCTTHNIKCE
-379 LVEAVVLATVQ
+379 LVEKVVLATVQ
-390 AHINLAI
+390 AHISMAI
-397 DIDDAMNQMEALDW
+397 DIDNAMKRVEALDW
-411 EQREVRKINAQI
+411 EKREIRKIDAQI
-423 SAMELDVEKHSRI
+423 SAMELDVEKFNNI
-436 KLELYEDLKG
+436 KMELYEDLKSD
-446 GLISKEE
+446 LITKEE
-453 YRSFKEEYDLRIQ
+453 YHSFKNDYDIRIQ
-466 SIEQQISC
+466 SIRQQIAG
-474 LASQRNAIE
+474 LVSQRNAVE
-483 GGLTSAQGWF
+483 GGLTSVQGWF
-493 AQFRQYENIEKLTRN
+493 AQFRKYENIEKLTRL

-513 IERVEVDDN
+513 IERVEINEN
-522 KDINVKFRHADQ
+522 KDIHVKFRHADQ
-534 FAAAL
+534 FTAAL
-539 EYLELQK
+539 EYL
-546 QTQSKIT
+546 QTQRMPQGEI
-553 TIKEADRYGKNI
+553 ILMKEAGWNGKNI
-565 PQTANSVAQSVSYC
+565 PQTAKPVAQSVV
-579 TDKAL
+579 L

>member
-1 MQKTNDRLY
+1 MQKLNDKIY
-10 RAAIYLRLSQEDG
+10 HAAIYLRLSQEDG

-45 YLQKQPDIMYVT
+45 YLQKQADILYVT

-64 TGTNFERPA
+64 TGTNFDRPG
-73 FEKMMTAVREK
+73 FNDMMKAVREK
-84 KVDCII
+84 RVDCIV

-113 MLGVR
+113 MLGIR
-118 FIAINDGYDS
+118 FVAINDGYDS
-128 ADTENSTND
+128 ADTGNQSND

-155 IKSRTNLE
+155 IKSRSNLE

-169 EFVNNFAVYG
+169 EFVNNFAVFG

-185 DKHKLIVDE
+185 DKHKLVVDE
-194 EAAVVVRNIFNW
+194 EAAVIVRNIFNW
-206 KQDGWNALQIA
+206 KQEGWNAQQIA

-222 LHVPSPMEY
+222 LHFPSPMEY
-231 KRKCGQNYRTGFK
+231 KKKCGHNYRTSFK
-244 TKTKAQWSAV
+244 TKTTAQWSAV
-254 AVLRILKNAVYTGVL
+254 AVLRILKNPVYTGVL

-282 VRIYKDES
+282 TKVVKDES

-308 ELVQQVLEMD
+308 ELVQVVLGMD
-318 TCRAESNNE
+318 TCRAENNEE

-343 MLHRAATTSG
+343 MLHRAATSNG

-364 KRDKN
+364 KKDKN
-369 SCTTHNIRCD
+369 SCTTHNIKCD
-379 LVEAVVLATVQ
+379 LVEEVVLATVQ
-390 AHINLAI
+390 AHISMAI
-397 DIDDAMNQMEALDW
+397 DIDSAMSQVDSLDW

-423 SAMELDVEKHSRI
+423 SAMELDVEKFSRI

-453 YRSFKEEYDLRIQ
+453 YYSFKEDYDVRIN
-466 SIEQQISC
+466 SIKQQISN
-474 LASQRNAIE
+474 LVSQRNAIE

-493 AQFRQYENIEKLTRN
+493 AQFRKYENIEKLTRLA
-508 TIVSL
+508 IVSL
-513 IERVEVDDN
+513 IERVEINDN
-522 KDINVKFRHADQ
+522 KDIHVKFRHADQ

-539 EYLELQK
+539 EYLEMQK
-546 QTQSKIT
+546 KPQLTIIS
-553 TIKEADRYGKNI
+553 IKEAGWNGKNI
-565 PQTANSVAQSVSYC
+565 PQTAKTVAQSVV
-579 TDKAL
+579 L

>member
-1 MQKTNDRLY
+1 MLKLNDKTY
-10 RAAIYLRLSQEDG
+10 HAAIYLRLSQEDG

-35 ISTQRDLIHA
+35 ISTQRDLIQA
-45 YLQKQPDIMYVT
+45 FLRKQADILYET

-64 TGTNFERPA
+64 TGTNFDRPG
-73 FEKMMTAVREK
+73 FTDMMKAVREK
-84 KVDCII
+84 RVDCII

-128 ADTENSTND
+128 ADTENQSND

-155 IKSRTNLE
+155 IKSRSNLD

-169 EFVNNFAVYG
+169 EFVGNFAVFG

-194 EAAVVVRNIFNW
+194 EAAVVVCNIFNW
-206 KQDGWNALQIA
+206 KQEGWNAQQIA

-222 LHVPSPMEY
+222 LHFPSPMEY
-231 KRKCGQNYRTGFK
+231 KRKCGHNYRTSFK
-244 TKTKAQWSAV
+244 TKTVAQWSAV
-254 AVLRILKNAVYTGVL
+254 AVLRILKNPVYTGVL

-282 VRIYKDES
+282 TRIVKDES

-308 ELVQQVLEMD
+308 ELVQTVLGID
-318 TCRAESNNE
+318 TCRAEGQDE

-343 MLHRAATTSG
+343 MIHRTATAGG
-353 KKYHYYVCSGN
+353 KKYQYYMCSGN
-364 KRDKN
+364 KRDKD
-369 SCTTHNIRCD
+369 SCTTHNIKCE
-379 LVEAVVLATVQ
+379 LVEKVVLATVQ
-390 AHINLAI
+390 AHISMAI
-397 DIDDAMNQMEALDW
+397 DIDNAMKRVEALNW
-411 EQREVRKINAQI
+411 EKREIRKIDAQI
-423 SAMELDVEKHSRI
+423 SAMELDVEKFNNI
-436 KLELYEDLKG
+436 KMELYEDLKSD
-446 GLISKEE
+446 LITKEE
-453 YRSFKEEYDLRIQ
+453 YHSFKNDYDIRIQ
-466 SIEQQISC
+466 SIRQQIAG
-474 LASQRNAIE
+474 LVSQRNAVE
-483 GGLTSAQGWF
+483 GGLTSVQGWF
-493 AQFRQYENIEKLTRN
+493 AQFRKYENIEKLTRL

-513 IERVEVDDN
+513 IERVEINEN
-522 KDINVKFRHADQ
+522 KDIHVKFRHTDQ
-534 FAAAL
+534 FTAAL
-539 EYLELQK
+539 EYLQMQRTPQGEIILM
-546 QTQSKIT
+546 
-553 TIKEADRYGKNI
+553 KEAGWNGKNI
-565 PQTANSVAQSVSYC
+565 PQTAKPAAQSVV
-579 TDKAL
+579 L

>member
-1 MQKTNDRLY
+1 MQKLNDKTY
-10 RAAIYLRLSQEDG
+10 HAAIYLRLSQEDG
-23 DISVSDKNESNS
+23 DIYVSDKNESNS
-35 ISTQRDLIHA
+35 ISTQRDLIHTFI
-45 YLQKQPDIMYVT
+45 QKQPDILYRA

-64 TGTNFERPA
+64 TGTNFDRPG
-73 FEKMMTAVREK
+73 FNDMMTAVREK
-84 KVDCII
+84 RVDCII

-113 MLGVR
+113 MLGIR

-128 ADTENSTND
+128 ADAGNQSND

-169 EFVNNFAVYG
+169 EFVSNFAVYG

-185 DKHKLIVDE
+185 DKHKLVVDE
-194 EAAVVVRNIFNW
+194 EAAAIVRNIFNW
-206 KQDGWNALQIA
+206 KQEGWNAQQIA

-222 LHVPSPMEY
+222 LHIPSPMEY
-231 KRKCGQNYRTGFK
+231 KKKCGQNYRTSFK
-244 TKTKAQWSAV
+244 TKTTAQWSAV

-282 VRIYKDES
+282 TRVYKDES

-308 ELVQQVLEMD
+308 ELVQVVLGMD
-318 TCRAESNNE
+318 TCRAENNEE

-337 ADCQSP
+337 ADCQNP
-343 MLHRAATTSG
+343 MIHRAATTGG

-364 KRDKN
+364 KRDRH

-379 LVEAVVLATVQ
+379 LVEDVVLATVQ
-390 AHINLAI
+390 AHISMAI
-397 DIDDAMNQMEALDW
+397 DIDNAMSQVDSLDW
-411 EQREVRKINAQI
+411 EQREVRKINSQI
-423 SAMELDVEKHSRI
+423 SALELDVEKYSRI
-436 KLELYEDLKG
+436 KLELYEDLKDS
-446 GLISKEE
+446 LISKDE
-453 YRSFKEEYDLRIQ
+453 YYSFKEDYDNRIV
-466 SIEQQISC
+466 SIKQQISN
-474 LASQRNAIE
+474 LVSRRNAIE

-493 AQFRQYENIEKLTRN
+493 AQFRKYENIEKLTRIA
-508 TIVSL
+508 IVSL
-513 IERVEVDDN
+513 IERVEINDN
-522 KDINVKFRHADQ
+522 KDIHVKFRHADQ

-539 EYLELQK
+539 EYLEMQK
-546 QTQSKIT
+546 KPQGKII
-553 TIKEADRYGKNI
+553 TIKEAGWNGTNI
-565 PQTANSVAQSVSYC
+565 PQTAKTVAQSV
-579 TDKAL
+579 TL

>member
-1 MQKTNDRLY
+1 MQKLNDKIY
-10 RAAIYLRLSQEDG
+10 HAAIYLRLSQEDG

-45 YLQKQPDIMYVT
+45 YLQKQADILYET

-64 TGTNFERPA
+64 TGTNFDRPG
-73 FEKMMTAVREK
+73 FNDMMKAVREK
-84 KVDCII
+84 RVDCIV

-113 MLGVR
+113 MLGIR

-128 ADTENSTND
+128 ADTGNQSND

-155 IKSRTNLE
+155 IKSRSNLE

-169 EFVNNFAVYG
+169 EFVNNFAVFG

-194 EAAVVVRNIFNW
+194 EAAVIVRNIFNW
-206 KQDGWNALQIA
+206 KQEGWNAQQIA

-222 LHVPSPMEY
+222 LHFPSPMEY
-231 KRKCGQNYRTGFK
+231 KKKCGQNFRTSFK
-244 TKTKAQWSAV
+244 TKTTAEWSAV
-254 AVLRILKNAVYTGVL
+254 AVLRILKNPVYTGVL

-282 VRIYKDES
+282 TKVVKDES

-308 ELVQQVLEMD
+308 ELVQTVLGMD
-318 TCRAESNNE
+318 TCRAENNDE

-343 MLHRAATTSG
+343 MLHRAATSGG

-364 KRDKN
+364 KKDKN
-369 SCTTHNIRCD
+369 SCTTHNIKCD
-379 LVEAVVLATVQ
+379 LVEDVVLATVQ
-390 AHINLAI
+390 AHISMAI
-397 DIDDAMNQMEALDW
+397 DIDNAMSQVDSLDW

-423 SAMELDVEKHSRI
+423 SAMELDVEKFSRI

-453 YRSFKEEYDLRIQ
+453 YHSFKEDYDIRIQ
-466 SIEQQISC
+466 SIKQQISN
-474 LASQRNAIE
+474 LVSQRNAIQ

-493 AQFRQYENIEKLTRN
+493 AQFRKYENIEKLTRLA
-508 TIVSL
+508 IVSL
-513 IERVEVDDN
+513 IERVEINDN
-522 KDINVKFRHADQ
+522 KDIHVKFRHADQ

-539 EYLELQK
+539 EYLEMRKRPQP
-546 QTQSKIT
+546 KI
-553 TIKEADRYGKNI
+553 IVMKEAGWNGKNI
-565 PQTANSVAQSVSYC
+565 PQTAKTVAQSVVF
-579 TDKAL
+579 

>member
-1 MQKTNDRLY
+1 MQKLNDKIY
-10 RAAIYLRLSQEDG
+10 HAAIYLRLSQEDG

-45 YLQKQPDIMYVT
+45 YLQKQADILYET

-64 TGTNFERPA
+64 TGTNFDRPG
-73 FEKMMTAVREK
+73 FNDMMKAVREK
-84 KVDCII
+84 RVDCII

-113 MLGVR
+113 MLGIR

-128 ADTENSTND
+128 ADTGNQSND

-155 IKSRTNLE
+155 IKSRSNLE

-169 EFVNNFAVYG
+169 EFVNNFAVFG

-194 EAAVVVRNIFNW
+194 EAAVIVRNIFNW
-206 KQDGWNALQIA
+206 KQEGWNAQQIA

-222 LHVPSPMEY
+222 LHFPSPMEY
-231 KRKCGQNYRTGFK
+231 KKKCGQNFRTSFK
-244 TKTKAQWSAV
+244 TKTTAEWSAV
-254 AVLRILKNAVYTGVL
+254 AVLRILKNPVYTGVL

-282 VRIYKDES
+282 TKVVKDES

-308 ELVQQVLEMD
+308 ELVQTVLGMD
-318 TCRAESNNE
+318 TCRAENNDE

-337 ADCQSP
+337 AECQSP
-343 MLHRAATTSG
+343 MLHRAATSNG

-369 SCTTHNIRCD
+369 SCTTHNIKCD
-379 LVEAVVLATVQ
+379 LVEDVVLATVQ
-390 AHINLAI
+390 AHISMAI
-397 DIDDAMNQMEALDW
+397 DIDNAMSQVDSLDW

-423 SAMELDVEKHSRI
+423 SAMELDVEKFSRI

-453 YRSFKEEYDLRIQ
+453 YYSFKEDYDVRIN
-466 SIEQQISC
+466 SIKQQISN
-474 LASQRNAIE
+474 LVSQRNAIE

-493 AQFRQYENIEKLTRN
+493 AQFRKYENIEKLTRLA
-508 TIVSL
+508 IVSL
-513 IERVEVDDN
+513 IERVEINDN
-522 KDINVKFRHADQ
+522 KDIHVKFRHADQ

-539 EYLELQK
+539 EYLEMRKRPQP
-546 QTQSKIT
+546 KI
-553 TIKEADRYGKNI
+553 IVMKEAGWNGKNI
-565 PQTANSVAQSVSYC
+565 PQTAKNVAQSVIF
-579 TDKAL
+579 

>member
-1 MQKTNDRLY
+1 MQKLNDRLY

-23 DISVSDKNESNS
+23 DISVSDKSESNS
-35 ISTQRDLIHA
+35 ISTQRDLIQG
-45 YLQKQPDIMYVT
+45 YIQKQPDIMQVA

-64 TGTNFERPA
+64 TGTNFNRPG
-73 FEKMMTAVREK
+73 FEDMMSAVREK
-84 KVDCII
+84 RIDCIV

-113 MLGVR
+113 MLGIR

-128 ADTENSTND
+128 ADTGNQSND

-185 DKHKLIVDE
+185 DKHKLIIDE
-194 EAAVVVRNIFNW
+194 EAAKTVRNIFNW
-206 KQDGWNALQIA
+206 KQDGWNAQQIA

-222 LHVPSPMEY
+222 LHIPSPLEY
-231 KRKCGQNYRTGFK
+231 KKKCGHNYRTSFK
-244 TKTKAQWSAV
+244 TKTTAQWSAV

-282 VRIYKDES
+282 MRVAKDES

-302 ITPAQF
+302 ITATQF
-308 ELVQQVLEMD
+308 ELVQLCLGMD
-318 TCRAESNNE
+318 TCRAEGSEE

-337 ADCQSP
+337 EDCQSP
-343 MLHRAATTSG
+343 MIHRAATSNG

-364 KRDKN
+364 KRDKD
-369 SCTTHNIRCD
+369 SCTTHNIKCD
-379 LVEAVVLATVQ
+379 LVEEVVLATVQ
-390 AHINLAI
+390 AHISMAI
-397 DIDDAMNQMEALDW
+397 DIDNAMHEMESLDW
-411 EQREVRKINAQI
+411 ERREVRKIGAQI
-423 SAMELDVEKHSRI
+423 EALETEIEKYTTLKMS
-436 KLELYEDLKG
+436 LYEDLKQA
-446 GLISKEE
+446 LISKEE
-453 YRSFKEEYDLRIQ
+453 YFSFKQDYDDRID
-466 SIEQQISC
+466 SIKVQINR
-474 LASQRNAIE
+474 LVGQRNAVE
-483 GGLTSAQGWF
+483 NGLTDAQGWF
-493 AQFRQYENIEKLTRN
+493 AQFRQYENIDKLTRN
-508 TIVSL
+508 AIVNL
-513 IERVEVDDN
+513 IERVE
-522 KDINVKFRHADQ
+522 INDQKEIHVRFRHADQ

-546 QTQSKIT
+546 QRQSKCTIIS
-553 TIKEADRYGKNI
+553 IKEVGWNGKNI
-565 PQTANSVAQSVSYC
+565 PQTAKTVAQSISY
-579 TDKAL
+579 

>member
-1 MQKTNDRLY
+1 MQKLNDKIY
-10 RAAIYLRLSQEDG
+10 HAAIYLRLSQEDG

-45 YLQKQPDIMYVT
+45 YLQKQADILYET

-64 TGTNFERPA
+64 TGTNFDRPG
-73 FEKMMTAVREK
+73 FNDMMKAVREK
-84 KVDCII
+84 RVDCII

-113 MLGVR
+113 MLGIR

-128 ADTENSTND
+128 ADTGNQSND

-155 IKSRTNLE
+155 IKSRSNLE

-169 EFVNNFAVYG
+169 EFVNNFAVFG

-194 EAAVVVRNIFNW
+194 EAAVIVRNIFNW
-206 KQDGWNALQIA
+206 KQEGWNAQQIA

-222 LHVPSPMEY
+222 LHFPSPMEY
-231 KRKCGQNYRTGFK
+231 KKKCGQNFRTSFK
-244 TKTKAQWSAV
+244 TKTTAEWSAV
-254 AVLRILKNAVYTGVL
+254 AVLRILKNPVYTGVL

-282 VRIYKDES
+282 TKVVKDES

-308 ELVQQVLEMD
+308 ELVQTVLGMD
-318 TCRAESNNE
+318 TCRAENNDE

-337 ADCQSP
+337 AECQSP
-343 MLHRAATTSG
+343 MLHRAATSNG

-369 SCTTHNIRCD
+369 RCTTHNIKCD
-379 LVEAVVLATVQ
+379 LVEDVVLATVQ
-390 AHINLAI
+390 AHISMAI
-397 DIDDAMNQMEALDW
+397 DIDNAMSQVDSLDW

-423 SAMELDVEKHSRI
+423 SAMELDVEKFSRI

-453 YRSFKEEYDLRIQ
+453 YHSFKEDYDIRIQ
-466 SIEQQISC
+466 SIKQQISN
-474 LASQRNAIE
+474 LVSQRNAIK

-493 AQFRQYENIEKLTRN
+493 AQFRKYENIEKLTRLA
-508 TIVSL
+508 IVSL
-513 IERVEVDDN
+513 IERVEINDN
-522 KDINVKFRHADQ
+522 KDIHVKFRHADQ

-539 EYLELQK
+539 EYLEMRKRPQP
-546 QTQSKIT
+546 KI
-553 TIKEADRYGKNI
+553 IVMKEAGWNGKNI
-565 PQTANSVAQSVSYC
+565 PQTAKNVAQSVIF
-579 TDKAL
+579 